1 MRIRKWYIDA
11 GMKQSRLHSE
21 SGSCPDAW
29 QEAQQYGIDM
39 SALLA
44 NLDKTVLERIRNHD
58 RAMAMALT
66 LRQAMA
72 DRHERLRESA
82 DTFD

>member
-1 MRIRKWYIDA
+1 
-11 GMKQSRLHSE
+11 MKQSPLHSE
-21 SGSCPDAW
+21 NRSCPDAW

-39 SALLA
+39 STLLA

-58 RAMAMALT
+58 RATAIVVI

-72 DRHERLRESA
+72 DRYGELRKPA
-82 DTFD
+82 DTSD